1 MNIWDGLHYGAEIVS
16 TVFLTLVKS
25 LLAPLLFA
33 LIVSSLGRS
42 SGTSAAGR
50 IGLRAILYFEAV
62 TTVALLI
69 GWAAMAYFE
78 PGAALDS
85 VGKAGAASGGPRL
98 IDALVDAVPTSGIDA
113 MAKNSVL
120 PMMIFFGLIGW
131 AARSRKIEAAP
142 LLDFCDSLLAV
153 ILRYSSYVMLL
164 APFGMVAAVLATLLG
179 GGWKS
184 INSLATFV
192 LAAIVAQLFMGIVVY
207 GSLLLLFRIPVGAFL
222 RATRQALAIAF
233 TTTSSA
239 AALPKALEGMEKFGV
254 RRELLGMV
262 MPLGL
267 SFNLAGSNIQLMM
280 GVLFAAQ
287 AARIPLSFSQMLLV
301 LLTLKLAA
309 KGVAGIPR
317 ANFVI
322 LSATLPTFQL
332 PLETLPLLLAVDG
345 IIDMVRTPVNVL
357 GNCLAPAII
366 ARWEGEELTE
376 QARETRSGDDDSLVA
391 LRPV

>member
-1 MNIWDGLHYGAEIVS
+1 
-16 TVFLTLVKS
+16 
-25 LLAPLLFA
+25 
-33 LIVSSLGRS
+33 
-42 SGTSAAGR
+42 
-50 IGLRAILYFEAV
+50 
-62 TTVALLI
+62 
-69 GWAAMAYFE
+69 MAYFE
-78 PGAALDS
+78 PGAALAS
-85 VGKAGAASGGPRL
+85 IGKASTTSSGPRL
-98 IDALVDAVPTSGIDA
+98 MDALVDSVPTSGIDA

-131 AARSRKIEAAP
+131 AARAQKIAAAP
-142 LLDFCDSLLAV
+142 MLEFCDSLLAV
-153 ILRYSSYVMLL
+153 IMRYSSYVMLL

-184 INSLATFV
+184 IGSLATFV
-192 LAAIVAQLFMGIVVY
+192 LAAVVAQLFMGIVVY
-207 GSLLLLFRIPVGAFL
+207 GSLLLIFRIPMGAFL

-287 AARIPLSFSQMLLV
+287 AARIPLSFPQMLLI

-322 LSATLPTFQL
+322 LSATLPSFQL

-357 GNCLAPAII
+357 GNCLAPAIL
-366 ARWEGEELTE
+366 ARWEGEDLAE
-376 QARETRSGDDDSLVA
+376 QPRES
-391 LRPV
+391 

>member
-1 MNIWDGLHYGAEIVS
+1 LLDTIQIIAESVS
-16 TVFLTLVKS
+16 TIFLNLVKS
-25 LLAPLLFA
+25 LLAPLLFG
-33 LIVSSLGRS
+33 LIVTSLGKA
-42 SGTSAAGR
+42 SGDAALGR
-50 IGLRAILYFEAV
+50 IGLRAILYFEVV
-62 TTVALLI
+62 TTLALLI
-69 GWAAMAYFE
+69 GWAVMVYFQ
-78 PGAALDS
+78 PGAAL
-85 VGKAGAASGGPRL
+85 GKLASTSAAAAQSGSSL
-98 IDALVDAVPTSGIDA
+98 ASALVESFPSSVLNA
-113 MAKNSVL
+113 MSKNLVL
-120 PMMIFFGLIGW
+120 PMMIFFGIFGW
-131 AARSRKIEAAP
+131 AVRAQREAAKTM
-142 LLDFCDSLLAV
+142 LDFCDSLLAV
-153 ILRYSSYVMLL
+153 ILAYSGYVMKL
-164 APFGMVAAVLATLLG
+164 APVGMIAAIAATLLG

-184 INSLATFV
+184 VNSLAGFV
-192 LAAIVAQLFMGIVVY
+192 LAAVVAQLFMGIFVY
-207 GSLLLLFRIPVGAFL
+207 GSLLLIFRIPIGAFL
-222 RATRQALAIAF
+222 RATRQALGIAF

-239 AALPKALEGMEKFGV
+239 AALPKALEGMERFGV
-254 RRELLGMV
+254 RRELLGFV

-287 AARIPLSFSQMLLV
+287 AAGIQLSLSQMLMV

-366 ARWEGEELTE
+366 ARWEGEDLVE
-376 QARETRSGDDDSLVA
+376 QPLKS
-391 LRPV
+391 

>member
-1 MNIWDGLHYGAEIVS
+1 VES
-16 TVFLTLVKS
+16 F
-25 LLAPLLFA
+25 P
-33 LIVSSLGRS
+33 SSVLN
-42 SGTSAAGR
+42 
-50 IGLRAILYFEAV
+50 
-62 TTVALLI
+62 
-69 GWAAMAYFE
+69 AM
-78 PGAALDS
+78 S
-85 VGKAGAASGGPRL
+85 
-98 IDALVDAVPTSGIDA
+98 
-113 MAKNSVL
+113 KNLVL
-120 PMMIFFGLIGW
+120 PMMIFFGIFGW
-131 AARSRKIEAAP
+131 AVRAQREAAKTM
-142 LLDFCDSLLAV
+142 LDFCDSLLAV
-153 ILRYSSYVMLL
+153 ILAYSGYVMKL
-164 APFGMVAAVLATLLG
+164 APVGMIAAIAATLLG

-184 INSLATFV
+184 VNSLAGFV
-192 LAAIVAQLFMGIVVY
+192 LAAVVAQLFMGIFVY
-207 GSLLLLFRIPVGAFL
+207 GSLLLIFRIPIGAFL
-222 RATRQALAIAF
+222 RATRQALGIAF

-239 AALPKALEGMEKFGV
+239 AALPKALEGMERFGV
-254 RRELLGMV
+254 RRELLGFV

-287 AARIPLSFSQMLLV
+287 AAGIQLSLSQMLMV

-366 ARWEGEELTE
+366 ARWEGEDLVE
-376 QARETRSGDDDSLVA
+376 QPLKS
-391 LRPV
+391 